1 MLDEARKREKVANA
15 FLAATMALSAAQS
28 PKDFVK
34 TGKIESPGVALMQRW
49 GRVRREAERNLDSG
63 AVVPRNKKMKTFK
76 EFVEEAYILEVNRPE
91 SGSPEE
97 QARWD
102 RQNARRIALNN
113 PSSKIIGII
122 GRDKNGIQRYGLKDA
137 ARRRQQQKNRASRLA
152 YIDSDLDPEQ
162 NKRGNKKIKLIK
174 TKGTYKDEDGRER
187 TGRGKEAHH
196 LTSISQSYEE
206 LKGLSPE
213 ERKVKKD
220 NDAKG
225 GKFHGSDPRNI
236 AQTDGPEGGTGIRHR
251 GEGGYHS
258 RQKPVGTGG
267 SIQNIG
273 SVTQIVAARRRV
285 KRQGSAS
292 ERLAREKG
300 IETPKMQRER
310 ELRARMSVA
319 AKARGFD

>member
-1 MLDEARKREKVANA
+1 
-15 FLAATMALSAAQS
+15 
-28 PKDFVK
+28 
-34 TGKIESPGVALMQRW
+34 
-49 GRVRREAERNLDSG
+49 
-63 AVVPRNKKMKTFK
+63 MKTFK

-91 SGSPEE
+91 SGSDEE
-97 QARWD
+97 KARWD

-122 GRDKNGIQRYGLKDA
+122 GRDKKAIQRYGLKDA

-196 LTSISQSYEE
+196 LTSISQSYKE

-236 AQTDGPEGGTGIRHR
+236 AQTDGPEGGTGIPHR

-258 RQKPVGTGG
+258 GQKPVGRGG

-273 SVTQIVAARRRV
+273 SENEIVAARRRV

-292 ERLAREKG
+292 EKLAREKG
-300 IETPKMQRER
+300 IETPKMQRQR
-310 ELRARMSVA
+310 ELRARMA
-319 AKARGFD
+319 ANAKARGFD

>member
-1 MLDEARKREKVANA
+1 
-15 FLAATMALSAAQS
+15 
-28 PKDFVK
+28 
-34 TGKIESPGVALMQRW
+34 
-49 GRVRREAERNLDSG
+49 
-63 AVVPRNKKMKTFK
+63 MKTFK

-91 SGSPEE
+91 SGSDEE
-97 QARWD
+97 KARWD
-102 RQNARRIALNN
+102 RQKARQDALDN

-122 GRDKNGIQRYGLKDA
+122 GRDKKGIQRYGLKDA
-137 ARRRQQQKNRASRLA
+137 ELRRQQGKNRSSRLA
-152 YIDSDLDPEQ
+152 NIDSDLDPKQ
-162 NKRGNKKIKLIK
+162 KKKGKGKIKLIK

-236 AQTDGPEGGTGIRHR
+236 AQTDGPEGGTGIPHR
-251 GEGGYHS
+251 GKGGYHS
-258 RQKPVGTGG
+258 RQKPVGRGG

-273 SVTQIVAARRRV
+273 SEKEIVAAQRRV
-285 KRQGSAS
+285 ERQGSAS

-300 IETPKMQRER
+300 IETPKMQKQR
-310 ELRARMSVA
+310 ELIARMA
-319 AKARGFD
+319 ANAKARGFD

>member
-1 MLDEARKREKVANA
+1 MLDEARKIDREKVANA
-15 FLAATMALSAAQS
+15 VLGLAFAAGAAQS
-28 PKDFVK
+28 PKDFVR
-34 TGKIESPGVALMQRW
+34 TGHIEAPGTALMQRW
-49 GRVRREAERNLDSG
+49 GRVRGEAERNLDSG

-122 GRDKNGIQRYGLKDA
+122 GRDKKGIQRYGLKDA
-137 ARRRQQQKNRASRLA
+137 ERRRQQRKNRSSRLA
-152 YIDSDLDPEQ
+152 DIDSDLDPDLK
-162 NKRGNKKIKLIK
+162 KRGDKKISLIGPGDK
-174 TKGTYKDEDGRER
+174 NASPPIQ
-187 TGRGKEAHH
+187 GRGKEAHH
-196 LTSISQSYEE
+196 LTPISQSAKEF
-206 LKGLSPE
+206 KGLSPE
-213 ERKVKKD
+213 ERKVKKE

-225 GKFHGSDPRNI
+225 GKFHGSDPRNL
-236 AQTDGPEGGTGIRHR
+236 AQTDGPEGGTGIPHR

-258 RQKPVGTGG
+258 RQKAVGKGG
-267 SIQNIG
+267 SIQDYG
-273 SVTQIVAARRRV
+273 SEKEIVAAQIRV

-292 ERLAREKG
+292 EKLAREKG
-300 IETPKMQRER
+300 IETPKMQRQR
-310 ELRARMSVA
+310 ELRARMASN